1 MSQNEKGGK
10 DKRKEE
16 KEKKGNVSKT
26 IILSRAIIFMDK
38 PFIFISGIDC
48 SVVGHYVSLKD

>member
-26 IILSRAIIFMDK
+26 IILSRAITFMDK
-38 PFIFISGIDC
+38 PFIFISGIGC
-48 SVVGHYVSLKD
+48 SVVGHYVSLED

>member
-48 SVVGHYVSLKD
+48 SVVGH